1 MSTRIYV
8 CGHRPFTP
16 PPDPAYQALHVGKN
30 GGPSLGFPGDDTGDN
45 ISWKNYRYGEL
56 TGMWW
61 IWKNSDFNGNVGLC
75 HYRRYFINP
84 EQYPFT
90 EAEFDQILS
99 SYDCITP
106 QVMEVDP
113 AFASYRD
120 YYNDAHDPAQLPLLC
135 QAMQEVDP
143 EGLPV
148 LEETLSERLF
158 YYGNLCVFHRSEFDA
173 YVAWLFALLGWVEE
187 RLDVSGY
194 DEYHGRVYGFLS
206 EQLLRTWTKRR
217 NLSVYECPV
226 GLASEKAETTELK
239 LAMKKLVKLHQ
250 IEEAITMFREVLR
263 IRPDIAQASSDLAGE
278 VPTIEKVLYI
288 IREEQKRN
296 IPGLLAFSDDLPVLL
311 DHYRKTVES
320 LRSGGPASSGPGS
333 GVSQVMEQIIRGV
346 EEI

>member
-173 YVAWLFALLGWVEE
+173 YVADIEGMGLEMLLGAE
-187 RLDVSGY
+187 RV
-194 DEYHGRVYGFLS
+194 
-206 EQLLRTWTKRR
+206 
-217 NLSVYECPV
+217 
-226 GLASEKAETTELK
+226 
-239 LAMKKLVKLHQ
+239 
-250 IEEAITMFREVLR
+250 
-263 IRPDIAQASSDLAGE
+263 IRAN
-278 VPTIEKVLYI
+278 
-288 IREEQKRN
+288 R
-296 IPGLLAFSDDLPVLL
+296 PVLCLCIYHNKDELFGIYQTLKDWNL
-311 DHYRKTVES
+311 DYHFMARMLVMPITFGE
-320 LRSGGPASSGPGS
+320 LTLIAWPGELS
-333 GVSQVMEQIIRGV
+333 K
-346 EEI
+346 